1 MSQSW
6 ILSLSL
12 IQERRKNISFSLDL
26 IEINITEVEIIMMKR
41 GRVAYIT
48 NFIQFEEQC
57 KLFTIGEQ
65 KYK

>member
-48 NFIQFEEQC
+48 NFIQFEGQC